1 MSHRADIDLPDL
13 PMSGRPAGEPVLEID
28 GVTKRFKLR
37 RRKEPLTVLEEV
49 SLTVRP
55 GATVAIVG
63 LSGAGKSTL
72 LNILGLLERPDRGT
86 VRMYG
91 RETTT
96 MRERDRAQLRGES
109 IGFVFQQLN
118 LLQRR
123 TARQQ
128 VAAPLLYAGGEQLR
142 RRYALADEALRRVG
156 LGERLHATQSSL
168 SGGEQQRVAIA
179 RALIR
184 DPRLILADE
193 PTGALDPVTAGQVMD
208 LLFARAREEDRALVL
223 VTHDH
228 ALARRAD
235 AVYVLDAGRLAA
247 GAPD

>member
-1 MSHRADIDLPDL
+1 MGTD
-13 PMSGRPAGEPVLEID
+13 VLEIA
-28 GVTKRFKLR
+28 GITKRFKLR
-37 RRKEPLTVLEEV
+37 GRAEPLTVLSEV

-55 GATVAIVG
+55 GATAAIVG

-72 LNILGLLERPDRGT
+72 LNVLGLLERPDDGT

-96 MRERDRAQLRGES
+96 MREQDRARLRGET

-128 VAAPLLYAGGEQLR
+128 VAAPLLYAGGRALR
-142 RRYALADEALRRVG
+142 RRHELADAALERVG
-156 LGERLHATQSSL
+156 LGERLHATQASL

-193 PTGALDPVTAGQVMD
+193 PTGALDPQTAGQVMD
-208 LLFARAREEDRALVL
+208 LLFTRAREEDRALIL

-235 AVYVLDAGRLAA
+235 DVYVLDEGRLAPA
-247 GAPD
+247 